1 MWYADSYMD
10 EIRETQ
16 GYLFEMVALKNLDF
30 FDFVRKYMKSKLKNY
45 IDYRSA
51 VHSNMMGN
59 EQFEWMEKNY
69 KLKEG
74 CKVDFVLANWI
85 GEFYAILQYNT
96 KIESKDLVEIL
107 PPDKLFRMSRVLHD
121 IDLDLAVDR
130 VIKELKKEGKIK

>member
-1 MWYADSYMD
+1 
-10 EIRETQ
+10 
-16 GYLFEMVALKNLDF
+16 MVALKKLDF

-85 GEFYAILQYNT
+85 GEFYAVLQYNT